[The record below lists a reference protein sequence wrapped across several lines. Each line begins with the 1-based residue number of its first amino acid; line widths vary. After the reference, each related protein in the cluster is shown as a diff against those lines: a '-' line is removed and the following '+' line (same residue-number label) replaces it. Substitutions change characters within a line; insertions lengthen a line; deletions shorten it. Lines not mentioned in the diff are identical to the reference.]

1 MASTRRP
8 IGSSSGARSTCAR
21 TRKWQRCSIACVVTF
36 TAKAPAM
43 IASGKSAR
51 IVNGGN
57 GVGSAQPA
65 KRLRVGHRGHHG
77 TRLKAGNASQR
88 RKTSPVRQLRPSCKL
103 VSRFSRSNPICHS
116 QRSRSSF
123 FEAKFFVEFVRRNVG
138 DQTDIGRDGQ
148 LSRDIRHDCLHDG
161 FPQSSSL
168 MVGMNSDVDNLE
180 KAASIADQSPHPDC
194 RASMHDNDRVNRTR

>member
-36 TAKAPAM
+36 TAKAPPAM

-57 GVGSAQPA
+57 GVGSAQSA

-88 RKTSPVRQLRPSCKL
+88 RKTSPVRQ
-103 VSRFSRSNPICHS
+103 
-116 QRSRSSF
+116 QRSLRLSQNSLFCDVAEVSNTSAALIGIFATCSWSPESYKDREGKEAQANAYRHRS
-123 FEAKFFVEFVRRNVG
+123 RRNEVHDEAGASRAHNAACRVG
-138 DQTDIGRDGQ
+138 
-148 LSRDIRHDCLHDG
+148 
-161 FPQSSSL
+161 
-168 MVGMNSDVDNLE
+168 
-180 KAASIADQSPHPDC
+180 
-194 RASMHDNDRVNRTR
+194 